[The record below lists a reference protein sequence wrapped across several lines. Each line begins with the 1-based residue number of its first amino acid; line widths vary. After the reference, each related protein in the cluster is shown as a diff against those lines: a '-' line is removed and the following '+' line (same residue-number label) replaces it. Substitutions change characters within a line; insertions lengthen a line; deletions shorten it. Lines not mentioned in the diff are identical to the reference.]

1 MIYVFPD
8 QYRNSSLGFWSDP
21 EFAAEVGW
29 KGDPVAT
36 PNLDRFAREATVLTE
51 AVSNF
56 PVSSPHRGM
65 LLSGMYP
72 ERNGVVLNCMSERP
86 ESSLREDV
94 ECIGDVFSAA
104 GYDCAYIGKLHA
116 DFPTKNNPQ
125 RPGTYVS
132 DAVPEWDA
140 YTPPERRHGFNYW
153 YSYGTYDVHKHPH
166 YWDTDGNRHDVDE
179 WSPRHEVSKA
189 IEYIEN
195 KGGVRDPE
203 KPFLM
208 MIGMNP
214 PHSPYASTDDCDLE
228 GYERYK
234 DKSRPNCSCATTP
247 TRRWPRPPPCVTI
260 SPT

>member
-1 MIYVFPD
+1 MLKIRIAIPFAGLALTACGQSETGRPNVIYVFPD

-86 ESSLREDV
+86 ESSLREDA

-228 GYERYK
+228 G
-234 DKSRPNCSCATTP
+234 
-247 TRRWPRPPPCVTI
+247 
-260 SPT
+260 